1 MTLAILAG
9 LVLVGVL
16 IGVAFRARQGRIR
29 SASGPAADL
38 VDPTAQVTV
47 IQLSTPMCAR
57 CPGTA
62 RLARTLVD
70 ERPGTRLREIDLVER
85 PDIADRFHVASTP
98 TLLLVDGSGQVRRRI
113 IGAPARTDLAHAI
126 DELLEVPA

>member
-62 RLARTLVD
+62 RLAQAVVD